1 MTESV
6 EAAVTAVEVM
16 PTARILVVD
25 DSRMVRSSIVR
36 HLKGRYEYRE
46 EGDGESGWQTLVL
59 DPSVRVVLSD
69 LSMPRLDGYGLLSRI
84 RNSKISRINELPVI
98 MLSGEEGDEAQARA
112 RELGATD
119 FIAKGIGAEELLARI
134 EAALRLAT
142 TTRELAESR
151 EALANGATVDPVSGL
166 ATPQYVRTHGE
177 QLLSAARRHSG
188 DLSVLVVQIDNVPY
202 LVQVH
207 GRPVADL
214 IVRKLSKILSAKI
227 RKEDSVA
234 MLGDG
239 LFSILAPG
247 INVDNANAFANRL
260 RAIISGTA
268 MQYRGET
275 LRVSLSIGVANN
287 VTDQAI
293 TVGAMIGLAT
303 QRAARAS
310 ESGGDV
316 VVTCGGAPQKG
327 TWAGE
332 PIALERAL
340 VLLQA
345 GEDAEVR
352 PHLAA
357 LARRLLPL
365 MSLME
370 REFAWGIPVARIEET
385 LAGSDGAPLTDR
397 P

>member
-1 MTESV
+1 MDHAG
-6 EAAVTAVEVM
+6 AAVKAVEVT

-25 DSRMVRSSIVR
+25 DSRMVRSSIIR
-36 HLKGRYEYRE
+36 HIKGKYECRE

-59 DPSVRVVLSD
+59 DPTVRVVISD
-69 LSMPRLDGYGLLSRI
+69 LSMPRLDGYGLLARI

-98 MLSGEEGDEAQARA
+98 MLSGDEGDEAHARA

-119 FIAKGIGAEELLARI
+119 FIAKGTGAEELLTRI
-134 EAALRLAT
+134 ETALRLAAT
-142 TTRELAESR
+142 ARELAESR

-166 ATPQYVRTHGE
+166 STPQYVRTHGD

-188 DLSVLVVQIDNVPY
+188 DLSVLVVQIDNIPY
-202 LVQVH
+202 MVQAH

-214 IVRKLSKILSAKI
+214 IIRKLSKILSAKI
-227 RKEDSVA
+227 RREDSVA

-287 VTDQAI
+287 ASDKAES
-293 TVGAMIGLAT
+293 VGAMIGLAT
-303 QRAARAS
+303 QRAARAG

-316 VVTCGGAPQKG
+316 VVTAGGAPQKG
-327 TWAGE
+327 TWSGE
-332 PIALERAL
+332 PIALERAM

-345 GEDAEVR
+345 GEEDEVR
-352 PHLAA
+352 PHLHA
-357 LARRLLPL
+357 LARRVLPL
-365 MSLME
+365 LGLIE
-370 REFAWGIPVARIEET
+370 REFGYGIPVERIE
-385 LAGSDGAPLTDR
+385 LDCNQADGAAPPDG